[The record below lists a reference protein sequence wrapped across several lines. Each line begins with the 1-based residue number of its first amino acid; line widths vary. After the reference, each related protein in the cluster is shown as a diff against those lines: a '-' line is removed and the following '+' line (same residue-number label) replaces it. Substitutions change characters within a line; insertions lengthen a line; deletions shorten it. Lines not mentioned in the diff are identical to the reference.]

1 MSNDK
6 PITLEQLF
14 RYKKPWG
21 QFPHQDAAIIEME
34 EDIEANGYAV
44 AMRRDRPWFLAWS
57 QDGKQPDPIYLAP
70 AKAIIKIWE
79 GCKLAAYADSGGIWT
94 IGWGTTSVNG
104 TPVRKGDQI
113 SQALAD
119 ELLRAEILRIAAE
132 LHQII
137 PAVAKWGGS
146 QQAALI
152 SWAYN
157 VGLGAV
163 KDSTLRRRI
172 NAGEGGIA
180 VIPQELPKWD
190 KANGKPLEGLTRRR
204 AAEVALFVG
213 AAIPPPPPPTW
224 RNVPWYAQ
232 LDSAT
237 DQARRM
243 CFSSSCAMLI
253 EAIRP
258 GTLDGPNGDDQY
270 LKRVLQYGDTTD
282 SGAQIR
288 ALASY
293 GVKASFTRM
302 ATWELLEKQLKAGV
316 PVPCGYLHRG
326 HVSAPAGS
334 GHWLC
339 VVGINPDAVIVHD
352 PLGEADLVTGATI
365 DRPARFCSYS
375 RKNFG
380 LRWMVEGPGT
390 GWAVIAQP

>member
-14 RYKKPWG
+14 RYKQPWG
-21 QFPHQDAAIIEME
+21 KFPHQDASIIEME
-34 EDIEANGYAV
+34 EDIQANGYAV
-44 AMRRDRPWFLAWS
+44 AMRRDRPWFKAWS

-70 AKAIIKIWE
+70 AQAIIKNWE

-137 PAVAKWGGS
+137 PAVAKWGGN

-163 KDSTLRRRI
+163 KDSTLRKRI
-172 NAGEGGIA
+172 NAGESA
-180 VIPQELPKWD
+180 QVVIPQELPKWN
-190 KANGKPLEGLTRRR
+190 KVNGKPLEGLTRRR

-213 AAIPPPPPPTW
+213 AAIPPAPPPTW

-243 CFSSSCAMLI
+243 CFSSSCAMLL

-258 GTLDGPNGDDQY
+258 GTLNGPNGDDQY

-326 HVSAPAGS
+326 HVSAPAGG

>member
-14 RYKKPWG
+14 RYKQPWG
-21 QFPHQDAAIIEME
+21 KFPHQDASIIEME
-34 EDIEANGYAV
+34 EDIQTNGYAV
-44 AMRRDRPWFLAWS
+44 AMRRDRPWFLAWT

-70 AKAIIKIWE
+70 AQKIIKAFE
-79 GCKLAAYADSGGIWT
+79 GCKLDAYKCPAGIWT
-94 IGWGTTSVNG
+94 IGWGATSVNG
-104 TPVRKGDQI
+104 AAVREGDTI

-137 PAVAKWGGS
+137 PAVAKWGGN

-172 NAGEGGIA
+172 NAGESA
-180 VIPQELPKWD
+180 QVVIPQELPKWD
-190 KANGKPLEGLTRRR
+190 KANGKPLKGLTRRR
-204 AAEVALFVG
+204 AAEVTLFVG
-213 AAIPPPPPPTW
+213 AAIPPAPPPTW

-243 CFSSSCAMLI
+243 CFSSSCAMLL

-258 GTLDGPNGDDQY
+258 GTLNGPNGDDQY

-326 HVSAPAGS
+326 HVSAPAGG

-339 VVGINPDAVIVHD
+339 VVGITPDDVIVHD
-352 PLGEADLVTGATI
+352 PLGEADLVTGGTI
-365 DRPARFCSYS
+365 DKPARFCSYS

-380 LRWMVEGPGT
+380 PRWMVEGPGT
-390 GWAVIAQP
+390 GWAVIAHP

>member
-14 RYKKPWG
+14 RYKRPWG

-70 AKAIIKIWE
+70 AQAIIKTWE

-137 PAVAKWGGS
+137 PASANWGGN

-152 SWAYN
+152 SWAYH

-163 KDSTLRRRI
+163 KDSTLRKRI
-172 NAGEGGIA
+172 NAGESA
-180 VIPQELPKWD
+180 QVVIPQELPKWH
-190 KANGKPLEGLTRRR
+190 KANGLPMPGLTRRR

-213 AAIPPPPPPTW
+213 AAIPPAPPPTW

-243 CFSSSCAMLI
+243 CFSSSCAMLL

-339 VVGINPDAVIVHD
+339 VVGIIPDAVIVHD
-352 PLGEADLVTGATI
+352 PLGEADLVTGGTI
-365 DRPARFCSYS
+365 DRPARFSSYS

-380 LRWMVEGPGT
+380 PRWMVEGPGT

>member
-1 MSNDK
+1 MTYATVRAAAEHIARAGK
-6 PITLEQLF
+6 IT
-14 RYKKPWG
+14 
-21 QFPHQDAAIIEME
+21 PHQLAAFSALDQRLTELQRQGFTE
-34 EDIEANGYAV
+34 LWRAEGSPAAH
-44 AMRRDRPWFLAWS
+44 
-57 QDGKQPDPIYLAP
+57 QPDPIYLAP
-70 AKAIIKIWE
+70 AQNIIKAFE
-79 GCKLAAYADSGGIWT
+79 GCNLAAYKCPAGVWT
-94 IGWGTTSVNG
+94 IGWGATIVNG
-104 TPVRKGDQI
+104 APVREGDKI

-137 PAVAKWGGS
+137 PASAKWGGN

-163 KDSTLRRRI
+163 KDSTLRKRI
-172 NAGEGGIA
+172 NAGESPQV

-190 KANGKPLEGLTRRR
+190 KANGAALAGLTRRR

-243 CFSSSCAMLI
+243 CFSSSCAMLL

-339 VVGINPDAVIVHD
+339 VVSINPDAVIVHD
-352 PLGEADLVTGATI
+352 PLGKADLVTGATI